1 MKELM
6 SGQMMLMF
14 WLLCETR
21 GKLQDVYFDLPE

>member
-6 SGQMMLMF
+6 SAQIMLIF
-14 WLLCETR
+14 WLLPETR